1 MFLFDCPLSDFY
13 CLLSMEIPPFY
24 LSSRVCELY
33 LSFLTFKAVWKQDFL
48 WKLSLPKLMNFTI
61 HGYASKRKREIPIID
76 GDEMPLHWNESET
89 TSVKENYIL
98 SQERITVFTQ
108 VICQILF
115 HCPNL
120 CLKESVQK
128 SNWITQ
134 KESKVNGH
142 QKNHNAWHD
151 CQFPK

>member
-1 MFLFDCPLSDFY
+1 MFLFHCPLSDFY

-24 LSSRVCELY
+24 LSSRLCELY

-98 SQERITVFTQ
+98 SQERISLYTSDMSNPLPLSKFVFKGKRAEIKLNNTKG
-108 VICQILF
+108 I
-115 HCPNL
+115 
-120 CLKESVQK
+120 K
-128 SNWITQ
+128 SQW
-134 KESKVNGH
+134 
-142 QKNHNAWHD
+142 A
-151 CQFPK
+151 PKGS

>member
-24 LSSRVCELY
+24 LSSRLCELY

-98 SQERITVFTQ
+98 SQERISLYTSDMSNPLPLSKFVFKGKLAEIKLNNPKGIKSQ
-108 VICQILF
+108 WA
-115 HCPNL
+115 P
-120 CLKESVQK
+120 KES
-128 SNWITQ
+128 
-134 KESKVNGH
+134 
-142 QKNHNAWHD
+142 
-151 CQFPK
+151 